1 MASPRSSSSSFFSPA
16 NSNIN
21 LSSSNAGGI
30 SIPPSPTIVVGS
42 EQHTTIESAKN
53 RLTSLPAIKRAN
65 LIAEFTAL
73 KHSPP
78 PGIIVSLPPSP
89 HSPDYPTLWSGV
101 LFVRRGPYATAILRF
116 QIWFPDDY
124 PDSAPLVTFS
134 TDIFH
139 PLISPLTT
147 YVGEESGG
155 KGGKGIR
162 LPPGGFGLGHGFPGW
177 FTDGE
182 EGGVTEGDRVGGAF
196 VVGGTGV
203 KGKGKGEK
211 RKISTWEVL
220 RYIRS
225 TFDDERVLDE
235 VPLEAAGNPGAW
247 HAWRTHRRMQKEMEK
262 QERERAEREK
272 RKAEAEELGGD
283 GQEGGGGGEAE
294 RAETVVSDDGRG
306 SSVDPRT
313 SSGSLAVP
321 ATPTSSRRPEEWNW
335 EGVWERRVKRGIAAS
350 LSESVLFGGS
360 GGPDEV
366 INFLPMDEAEVEGVK
381 QNLLRTL
388 GAAV

>member
-1 MASPRSSSSSFFSPA
+1 MASPRSSSSSFFSPG
-16 NSNIN
+16 NSNTN
-21 LSSSNAGGI
+21 LSSGANI
-30 SIPPSPTIVVGS
+30 SIAPSPTIVVGS
-42 EQHTTIESAKN
+42 EHTVESTRK

-78 PGIIVSLPPSP
+78 PGIIVSLPSSP

-101 LFVRRGPYATAILRF
+101 LFVRKGPYATAILRF
-116 QIWFPDDY
+116 QISFPDDY

-147 YVGEESGG
+147 YVGEESGK
-155 KGGKGIR
+155 KGGVR

-177 FTDGE
+177 FAERE
-182 EGGVTEGDRVGGAF
+182 EGEGEGDRMGGAF
-196 VVGGTGV
+196 VVGG
-203 KGKGKGEK
+203 KGKKKKGRGE
-211 RKISTWEVL
+211 RKVGTWEVL

-225 TFDDERVLDE
+225 AFDDERVLDE

-247 HAWRTHRRMQKEMEK
+247 HAWRTHRRVQKERE
-262 QERERAEREK
+262 EREREREQREK
-272 RKAEAEELGGD
+272 ERREKEE
-283 GQEGGGGGEAE
+283 QGGEGNGE
-294 RAETVVSDDGRG
+294 GVVVEKAETVVSDDGRG
-306 SSVDPRT
+306 SVDPRT
-313 SSGSLAVP
+313 SSGSLVVP

-388 GAAV
+388 GAVV

>member
-16 NSNIN
+16 NSSTN
-21 LSSSNAGGI
+21 LSSGAGII
-30 SIPPSPTIVVGS
+30 SIAPSPTIVVGS
-42 EQHTTIESAKN
+42 EHTVESTRK

-73 KHSPP
+73 KHCPP

-101 LFVRRGPYATAILRF
+101 LFVRKGPYATAILRF
-116 QIWFPDDY
+116 QISFPDDY

-147 YVGEESGG
+147 YVGEESGK
-155 KGGKGIR
+155 KGGVR
-162 LPPGGFGLGHGFPGW
+162 LPPGGFGLSHGFPEW
-177 FTDGE
+177 FAERE
-182 EGGVTEGDRVGGAF
+182 EGDGMGGAF
-196 VVGGTGV
+196 VVGG
-203 KGKGKGEK
+203 KGKRGRGE
-211 RKISTWEVL
+211 RKVSTWEVL

-225 TFDDERVLDE
+225 TFDDEKVLDG

-247 HAWRTHRRMQKEMEK
+247 HAWRTHRRMQKEKE
-262 QERERAEREK
+262 EREREREQREK
-272 RKAEAEELGGD
+272 ERK
-283 GQEGGGGGEAE
+283 EGEGEGE
-294 RAETVVSDDGRG
+294 VVEKAETVVSDDGRG
-306 SSVDPRT
+306 SVVDART

-350 LSESVLFGGS
+350 LSESVLFGGA

-388 GAAV
+388 GAVVNAG

>member
-1 MASPRSSSSSFFSPA
+1 MASRRSSSSSFFSPA
-16 NSNIN
+16 NSSAN
-21 LSSSNAGGI
+21 LGI
-30 SIPPSPTIVVGS
+30 SIAPSPTIVVGS
-42 EQHTTIESAKN
+42 ENALETTKK
-53 RLTSLPAIKRAN
+53 RLASLPAIKRAN

-89 HSPDYPTLWSGV
+89 HSPDYPSLWSGV
-101 LFVRRGPYATAILRF
+101 LFVRKGPYATAILRF
-116 QIWFPDDY
+116 QISFPDDY

-147 YVGEESGG
+147 YVGEGAGEGGKKNKYRLPPGGYGLGHGFPEWFTDGGEGGG
-155 KGGKGIR
+155 KGGKG
-162 LPPGGFGLGHGFPGW
+162 
-177 FTDGE
+177 
-182 EGGVTEGDRVGGAF
+182 
-196 VVGGTGV
+196 
-203 KGKGKGEK
+203 GKGK

-247 HAWRTHRRMQKEMEK
+247 HAWRTHRRVQMEK
-262 QERERAEREK
+262 ERAEKERVEREK
-272 RKAEAEELGGD
+272 RRAEAEAE
-283 GQEGGGGGEAE
+283 GQGGGEGNEIASGEAE
-294 RAETVVSDDGRG
+294 RAETVVSDDGR

-335 EGVWERRVKRGIAAS
+335 EGIWERRVKRGIAAS
-350 LSESVLFGGS
+350 LSESVLFGNS